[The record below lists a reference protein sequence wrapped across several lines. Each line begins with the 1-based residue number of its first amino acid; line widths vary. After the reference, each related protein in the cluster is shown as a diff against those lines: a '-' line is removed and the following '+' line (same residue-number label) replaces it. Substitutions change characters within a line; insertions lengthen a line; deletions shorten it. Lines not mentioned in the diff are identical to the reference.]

1 MYKIRQ
7 VTESGLMRKVK
18 HTCNCC
24 CYLQVSIRLPSA
36 LSVERQV
43 IYPENVQ
50 IIRAVCTLMEDAVMN
65 VALWNICAEIV
76 QMCRNNKV
84 TVVLFGIIYINCEY
98 SENSTV
104 LGPVS

>member
-1 MYKIRQ
+1 
-7 VTESGLMRKVK
+7 
-18 HTCNCC
+18 
-24 CYLQVSIRLPSA
+24 
-36 LSVERQV
+36 
-43 IYPENVQ
+43 
-50 IIRAVCTLMEDAVMN
+50 MEDAVMN